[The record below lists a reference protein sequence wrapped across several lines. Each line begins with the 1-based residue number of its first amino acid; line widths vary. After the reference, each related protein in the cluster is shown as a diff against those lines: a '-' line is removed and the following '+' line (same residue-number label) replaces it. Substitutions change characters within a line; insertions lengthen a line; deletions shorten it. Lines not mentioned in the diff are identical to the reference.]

1 MEVDVAMNVLGFE
14 AGYNYTLNEVNK
26 RYRTLALQHHPDKNS
41 NSEQSSARFKEINE
55 AYVLLKKTSE
65 NNNNNDGNNDDEN
78 NDDENNDDEF
88 DEYEFIYAFVSSFSY
103 FKEDMIITIRHFIN
117 GLYEKAIINF
127 DSLDSETALKLYELI
142 TTYNF
147 IFNINEEYL
156 NRIKQRLEKNV
167 KRVILHPTL
176 EELYS
181 ENNIHVLDV
190 GDDGKIYVP
199 LWHTELQYNVNG
211 ETIIVNCLPK
221 LPNYIHIDA
230 DNNIHM
236 DVRTHVSNLMDVLN
250 VPVCARVYIPTD
262 KIRLKRFQK
271 IRLKNKGIPK
281 INITNIYNIKLKSDI
296 IINLEILI

>member
-1 MEVDVAMNVLGFE
+1 MEVEAAMNVLGFE

-55 AYVLLKKTSE
+55 AYVILKKTRNDENYNE
-65 NNNNNDGNNDDEN
+65 NNDNNNDD
-78 NDDENNDDEF
+78 NNDDEF
-88 DEYEFIYAFVSSFSY
+88 DEYEFIYAFVSSFSF

-190 GDDGKIYVP
+190 GESKIYVP

-236 DVRTHVSNLMDVLN
+236 DVRTHVSNLMDVIH
-250 VPVCARVYIPTD
+250 VPVCAHVYIPSD
-262 KIRLKRFQK
+262 KIRLKRFQN

-281 INITNIYNIKLKSDI
+281 INTTNIYNIKIKSDI